1 MQNITFLFNFFDFRS
16 GIIYILIFGC
26 LQFLVAQNKQ
36 LEIKISNDKFVLQ
49 DKYYTNGIH
58 LTYRQN
64 LLNDFLLKKKQNEK
78 LQLNISFGN
87 ETFTPSNLN
96 SFNVNDLDRPYAGW
110 LFAKI
115 ELAKIKPKSAL
126 FLAVEPGI
134 TGEESLAGKLQIA
147 FHDLLNIDSKPTWVD
162 EIAYKWL
169 FNFKVSQV
177 NDFQLNAWS
186 NFQNEVNLSIGSKD
200 TFLKNNVYVFLGKI
214 NTFQNSSRIAAIAP
228 SNSKEF
234 FGFLGGGYKYVLL
247 NTLIQGSPFNSN
259 DPFTTIAENHVFN
272 LKIGG
277 VLRTKRNF
285 FRLEYNYNSKETPL
299 SKSHAFGAFT
309 FGFVL

>member
-1 MQNITFLFNFFDFRS
+1 MFNFFDFKDR
-16 GIIYILIFGC
+16 IIYILIFCC

-64 LLNDFLLKKKQNEK
+64 LLNNFLLKKKQNEK

-87 ETFTPSNLN
+87 ETYTPSNLD

-110 LFAKI
+110 LFGKI
-115 ELAKIKPKSAL
+115 ELAKIKHKSAL
-126 FLAVEPGI
+126 FLAVESGI

-186 NFQNEVNLSIGSKD
+186 NFQNEVTLSIGSKD
-200 TFLKNNVYVFLGKI
+200 TFLENNVYVFFGKI
-214 NTFQNSSRIAAIAP
+214 NTFQNSSRIAAIA
-228 SNSKEF
+228 SNSSKEF

-247 NTLIQGSPFNSN
+247 NTLIQGSPFKSN
-259 DPFTTIAENHVFN
+259 DPFTTIAEKHVFN
-272 LKIGG
+272 LKFGG

-285 FRLEYNYNSKETPL
+285 FKLEYNYNTKETPL
-299 SKSHAFGAFT
+299 SKSHAFGVFT